1 MRWAAPLL
9 VVMVVSCGSGPGSG
23 SHPSPTSSQTPT
35 AGASPSPTSS
45 ASPSATPKLV
55 ALPLGIVVKDFII
68 DGGTTYTVNL
78 VGVDGRVAATAVGK
92 KRSQPGGILV
102 QMPSISASSTRLY
115 YLDGDSSVMF
125 LKPDGTSGAATT
137 IAVDSK
143 SAAMFAVSPD
153 DSRIAVAVITY
164 PYPATTRIY
173 VEDLTGGGHH
183 VDLFSSSSV
192 LEWPVGWHEGHLV
205 IAVGLNVAPQNAWD
219 GFIYGYLGYHIA
231 DASTGTRLATICDGY
246 SSSVPPV
253 PAGTVCVKY
262 PDYLISDWSG
272 TTRPA
277 PADQGCGGG
286 ALSPDGS
293 MIAVCQGA
301 PAPVVTLVVQGGTQI
316 ATQFSGTPVGWIDN
330 SHLVLSASNSD
341 LSIVDARAFTRTP
354 IQAQGFFAGTIPGA
368 L

>member
-9 VVMVVSCGSGPGSG
+9 IVLVVSCGPGPVSN
-23 SHPSPTSSQTPT
+23 SHSSPSASQTAT
-35 AGASPSPTSS
+35 AGASPSPTSG
-45 ASPSATPKLV
+45 ASPSATPKSA
-55 ALPLGIVVKDFII
+55 ALPLGVVIKDFII
-68 DGGTTYTVNL
+68 DGGATYAISL
-78 VGVDGRVAATAVGK
+78 VGVDGKVAATATGR
-92 KRSQPGGILV
+92 KRSQPGGVLV
-102 QMPSISASSTRLY
+102 QMPSVSTSSSRLY

-125 LKPDGTSGAATT
+125 LKPDGTTGSATT

-143 SAAMFAVSPD
+143 SAAVFSVSPD

-183 VDLFSSSSV
+183 VDLFSSTSV
-192 LEWPVGWHEGHLV
+192 LEWPVGWHQGHLV
-205 IAVGLNVAPQNAWD
+205 IAVGLNVAPQNAFD
-219 GFIYGYLGYHIA
+219 GFIYGYTGYHVA
-231 DASTGTRLATICDGY
+231 DASTGARLATICDGY
-246 SSSVPPV
+246 SASVPPV

-262 PDYLISDWSG
+262 PDYLVSDWSA

-277 PADQGCGGG
+277 PADQGCSGG

-293 MIAVCQGA
+293 MIADCQGS
-301 PAPVVTLVVQGGTQI
+301 PAVVTLVVQGGTQI
-316 ATQFSGTPVGWIDN
+316 ATQFSGTPVGWID
-330 SHLVLSASNSD
+330 STHLVLSASNAD
-341 LSIVDARAFTRTP
+341 LSIIDARAFTKTP